1 MILKEKVVLR
11 MDKCVVYLSNGKSL
25 VVNSTTEQ
33 LLNKATDEDGELLE
47 GFILVEDETGT
58 PYYLNPYQIVTVSV
72 SQTDA
77 KENPNETNTNQ
88 EVKHTEE
95 NLDAIKKLS
104 KDIENME

>member
-1 MILKEKVVLR
+1 
-11 MDKCVVYLSNGKSL
+11 MDKCEVYLSNGKSL

-33 LLNKATDEDGELLE
+33 LLNKVTDEDGELLE

-58 PYYLNPYQIVTVSV
+58 PYYLNPCQIVTVSV

-77 KENPNETNTNQ
+77 KENLNETNTNQ

>member
-1 MILKEKVVLR
+1 

-72 SQTDA
+72 SQVSVSQTRA
-77 KENPNETNTNQ
+77 KENQNETNTNQ